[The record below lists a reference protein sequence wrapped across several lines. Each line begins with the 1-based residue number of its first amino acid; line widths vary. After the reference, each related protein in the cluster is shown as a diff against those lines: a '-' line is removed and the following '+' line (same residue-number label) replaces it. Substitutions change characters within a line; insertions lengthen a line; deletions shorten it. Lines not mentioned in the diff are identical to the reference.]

1 MATTAR
7 GDIDL
12 LFIRGE
18 ALHLVPTVVL
28 EEDPFVCV
36 HAEFEA
42 EVRTPWNHGRL
53 DPNVQSRFHRREHD
67 GVDPLEALRDGD
79 VQGGVAVA
87 ALHQE
92 LEDTASV
99 GAGPSRREDPGVT
112 QGGPT
117 QGPRP

>member
-1 MATTAR
+1 MASTAR

-28 EEDPFVCV
+28 EEHPFVCV

-42 EVRTPWNHGRL
+42 EVRTRWNHGRL

-67 GVDPLEALRDGD
+67 GVDALEALRDGD
-79 VQGGVAVA
+79 GQGGVAVA
-87 ALHQE
+87 ALNKE
-92 LEDTASV
+92 LEDTASGGV
-99 GAGPSRREDPGVT
+99 GPSRRAGR
-112 QGGPT
+112 GS
-117 QGPRP
+117 